1 MPMKTTDL
9 HALCGHNYIFDPR
22 PAEKINNPSY
32 RSHLHNTV
40 LNFHTEDRMPVS
52 QLFKPS
58 NPYAQISNHYY
69 MSQSEEVVFIEQ
81 VSE

>member
-1 MPMKTTDL
+1 MRCVAITTFSIRDQQKKL
-9 HALCGHNYIFDPR
+9 TTRAIG
-22 PAEKINNPSY
+22 
-32 RSHLHNTV
+32 SHLHNTV

-58 NPYAQISNHYY
+58 NPYARISNHYY
-69 MSQSEEVVFIEQ
+69 MSQSEEEVFTEQ